1 MRISLFVPEDKEDLL
16 MCSLER
22 HSYTALDTSRDIN
35 LKSTF
40 YLKSN
45 NYVLE
50 EDDDT
55 VTFTIGYLTNSKNF
69 FELDKDVFSIENSIF
84 IHQSLINH
92 INHKHLVNNGRI
104 SILRRLSKLISSNI
118 FIAPDEYVELNESD
132 MLLPWSK
139 FIELVNRFPKST
151 ELTHYANTR
160 ISNIVKDYLD
170 LNKDYDE
177 VLERYISKKEMRMK
191 DSIDDDRILFNNNID
206 IDIAESEIEKY
217 TMALNKLKNNIETD
231 SYDELNWQEDILN
244 ILVLIFPQYKLAIKE
259 LTISN
264 NKRIDFVLVDL
275 LNNIDLIEIKTHTK
289 KIFGR
294 KYRDNYAPSVELSGS
309 IMQIEKYIYDLTS
322 NIPKN
327 TALINN
333 EVADITGDVNIV
345 NPKGFI
351 IIGRTNNLDDQKKKD
366 YRIIKNKY
374 SNIVSIF
381 SYDELIQMLESL
393 IDRFAHNKLDI
404 TD

>member
-40 YLKSN
+40 YLKAN

-50 EDDDT
+50 EDEDT

-104 SILRRLSKLISSNI
+104 SILRRLSELISSNI

-139 FIELVNRFPKST
+139 FIELVNRFPKRT

-177 VLERYISKKEMRMK
+177 VLERYLSKKEMRMK
-191 DSIDDDRILFNNNID
+191 DGIDDDRILL
-206 IDIAESEIEKY
+206 
-217 TMALNKLKNNIETD
+217 TT
-231 SYDELNWQEDILN
+231 ILMSR
-244 ILVLIFPQYKLAIKE
+244 L
-259 LTISN
+259 
-264 NKRIDFVLVDL
+264 
-275 LNNIDLIEIKTHTK
+275 
-289 KIFGR
+289 
-294 KYRDNYAPSVELSGS
+294 
-309 IMQIEKYIYDLTS
+309 
-322 NIPKN
+322 PK
-327 TALINN
+327 
-333 EVADITGDVNIV
+333 V
-345 NPKGFI
+345 K
-351 IIGRTNNLDDQKKKD
+351 
-366 YRIIKNKY
+366 
-374 SNIVSIF
+374 
-381 SYDELIQMLESL
+381 
-393 IDRFAHNKLDI
+393 
-404 TD
+404 